1 MYYGIYDE
9 DTITKIKPLG
19 KKPIVIRLLDKDKEP
34 LENFDKVLKLFVA
47 DINMELDLENI
58 YNEKHA
64 KMINDFIL
72 NNDFDEI
79 LVHCALG
86 ISRSPAVM
94 AYIALILDDKKMFN
108 DILNEKH
115 FIPNK
120 LILRKS
126 MEYDYIIK
134 KDNREKI
141 SINYNIQL
149 LTDSD
154 RYVISS
160 WVWQQNKSSLK
171 VVCLNQEVN
180 KLSGETIP
188 LDDIIKD
195 ENFKNK

>member
-34 LENFDKVLKLFVA
+34 LENFDKVLNLFVA

-108 DILNEKH
+108 DILSEKH

-141 SINYNIQL
+141 SRNKFNDYEDITEYDPITKT
-149 LTDSD
+149 LTF
-154 RYVISS
+154 
-160 WVWQQNKSSLK
+160 
-171 VVCLNQEVN
+171 
-180 KLSGETIP
+180 KL
-188 LDDIIKD
+188 
-195 ENFKNK
+195 

>member
-19 KKPIVIRLLDKDKEP
+19 KKPIVIRLLDKYKEP
-34 LENFDKVLKLFVA
+34 LENFDKVLNLLVA

-108 DILNEKH
+108 DILSEKH

-141 SINYNIQL
+141 SRNKFNDYEDITEYDPITKT
-149 LTDSD
+149 LTF
-154 RYVISS
+154 
-160 WVWQQNKSSLK
+160 
-171 VVCLNQEVN
+171 
-180 KLSGETIP
+180 KL
-188 LDDIIKD
+188 
-195 ENFKNK
+195 

>member
-34 LENFDKVLKLFVA
+34 LENFDKVLNLFVA

-108 DILNEKH
+108 DILSEKH

-141 SINYNIQL
+141 SRNKFSEYKDIAEYDPITKT
-149 LTDSD
+149 LTF
-154 RYVISS
+154 
-160 WVWQQNKSSLK
+160 
-171 VVCLNQEVN
+171 
-180 KLSGETIP
+180 KL
-188 LDDIIKD
+188 
-195 ENFKNK
+195 

>member
-108 DILNEKH
+108 DILSEKH

-141 SINYNIQL
+141 SRNKFNDYEDITEYDPITKT
-149 LTDSD
+149 LTF
-154 RYVISS
+154 
-160 WVWQQNKSSLK
+160 
-171 VVCLNQEVN
+171 
-180 KLSGETIP
+180 KL
-188 LDDIIKD
+188 
-195 ENFKNK
+195 

>member
-9 DTITKIKPLG
+9 YTITKIKPLG

-47 DINMELDLENI
+47 DINRELDLENI

-108 DILNEKH
+108 DILSEKH

-126 MEYDYIIK
+126 MEYNYIIK

-141 SINYNIQL
+141 SRNKFNDYEDITEYDPITKT
-149 LTDSD
+149 LTF
-154 RYVISS
+154 
-160 WVWQQNKSSLK
+160 
-171 VVCLNQEVN
+171 
-180 KLSGETIP
+180 KL
-188 LDDIIKD
+188 
-195 ENFKNK
+195 

>member
-34 LENFDKVLKLFVA
+34 LENFDNVLKLFVA
-47 DINMELDLENI
+47 DINKELDLENI

-108 DILNEKH
+108 DILSEKH

-141 SINYNIQL
+141 SRNKFNEYEDITEYDPITKT
-149 LTDSD
+149 LTF
-154 RYVISS
+154 
-160 WVWQQNKSSLK
+160 
-171 VVCLNQEVN
+171 
-180 KLSGETIP
+180 KL
-188 LDDIIKD
+188 
-195 ENFKNK
+195 

>member
-1 MYYGIYDE
+1 MYYGVYDE

-34 LENFDKVLKLFVA
+34 LENFDKVLNLFVA

-108 DILNEKH
+108 DILSEKH

-141 SINYNIQL
+141 SRNKFNDYEDITEYDPITKT
-149 LTDSD
+149 LTF
-154 RYVISS
+154 
-160 WVWQQNKSSLK
+160 
-171 VVCLNQEVN
+171 
-180 KLSGETIP
+180 KL
-188 LDDIIKD
+188 
-195 ENFKNK
+195 

>member
-34 LENFDKVLKLFVA
+34 LENFDKVLNLFVA

-94 AYIALILDDKKMFN
+94 AYIALILDDKNMFN
-108 DILNEKH
+108 DILSEKH

-134 KDNREKI
+134 KDNRKKI
-141 SINYNIQL
+141 SRNKFSEYKDITEYDPITKT
-149 LTDSD
+149 LTF
-154 RYVISS
+154 
-160 WVWQQNKSSLK
+160 
-171 VVCLNQEVN
+171 
-180 KLSGETIP
+180 KL
-188 LDDIIKD
+188 
-195 ENFKNK
+195 

>member
-1 MYYGIYDE
+1 MYYGVYDE
-9 DTITKIKPLG
+9 YTITKIKPLG

-47 DINMELDLENI
+47 DINRELDLENI

-108 DILNEKH
+108 DILSEKH

-141 SINYNIQL
+141 SRNKFNDYEDITEYDPITKT
-149 LTDSD
+149 LTF
-154 RYVISS
+154 
-160 WVWQQNKSSLK
+160 
-171 VVCLNQEVN
+171 
-180 KLSGETIP
+180 KL
-188 LDDIIKD
+188 
-195 ENFKNK
+195 

>member
-34 LENFDKVLKLFVA
+34 LENFDKVLNLFVA

-108 DILNEKH
+108 DILSEKH

-141 SINYNIQL
+141 SRNKFNDYED
-149 LTDSD
+149 LTKYDP
-154 RYVISS
+154 IT
-160 WVWQQNKSSLK
+160 KTLTF
-171 VVCLNQEVN
+171 
-180 KLSGETIP
+180 KL
-188 LDDIIKD
+188 
-195 ENFKNK
+195 

>member
-1 MYYGIYDE
+1 MYYGVYDE

-47 DINMELDLENI
+47 DINRELDLENI

-108 DILNEKH
+108 DILSEKH

-126 MEYDYIIK
+126 MEYNYIIK

-141 SINYNIQL
+141 SRNKFNDYEDITEYDPITKT
-149 LTDSD
+149 LTF
-154 RYVISS
+154 
-160 WVWQQNKSSLK
+160 
-171 VVCLNQEVN
+171 
-180 KLSGETIP
+180 KL
-188 LDDIIKD
+188 
-195 ENFKNK
+195 

>member
-19 KKPIVIRLLDKDKEP
+19 KKTIVIRLLDKDKEP
-34 LENFDKVLKLFVA
+34 LENFDKVLNLFVA
-47 DINMELDLENI
+47 DINKELDLENI

-79 LVHCALG
+79 LIHCALG

-94 AYIALILDDKKMFN
+94 AYIALILDDKMMFN
-108 DILNEKH
+108 DILSEKH

-141 SINYNIQL
+141 SRNKFNDYEDITEYDPITKT
-149 LTDSD
+149 LTF
-154 RYVISS
+154 
-160 WVWQQNKSSLK
+160 
-171 VVCLNQEVN
+171 
-180 KLSGETIP
+180 KL
-188 LDDIIKD
+188 
-195 ENFKNK
+195 

>member
-34 LENFDKVLKLFVA
+34 LENFDKVLNLFVA

-108 DILNEKH
+108 DILSEKH

-141 SINYNIQL
+141 SRNKFNDYED
-149 LTDSD
+149 LTEYDP
-154 RYVISS
+154 IT
-160 WVWQQNKSSLK
+160 KTLTF
-171 VVCLNQEVN
+171 
-180 KLSGETIP
+180 KL
-188 LDDIIKD
+188 
-195 ENFKNK
+195 

>member
-34 LENFDKVLKLFVA
+34 LENFDNVLKLFVA
-47 DINMELDLENI
+47 DINKELDLENI

-108 DILNEKH
+108 DILSEKH

-126 MEYDYIIK
+126 TEYDYIIK

-141 SINYNIQL
+141 SRNKFNDYEDITEYDPITKT
-149 LTDSD
+149 LTF
-154 RYVISS
+154 
-160 WVWQQNKSSLK
+160 
-171 VVCLNQEVN
+171 
-180 KLSGETIP
+180 KL
-188 LDDIIKD
+188 
-195 ENFKNK
+195 

>member
-1 MYYGIYDE
+1 MYYGVYDE

-34 LENFDKVLKLFVA
+34 LENFDNVLKLFVA

-141 SINYNIQL
+141 SRNKFSEYKDITEYDPITKT
-149 LTDSD
+149 LTF
-154 RYVISS
+154 
-160 WVWQQNKSSLK
+160 
-171 VVCLNQEVN
+171 
-180 KLSGETIP
+180 KL
-188 LDDIIKD
+188 
-195 ENFKNK
+195 

>member
-34 LENFDKVLKLFVA
+34 LENFDKVLNLFVA

-141 SINYNIQL
+141 SRNKFSEYKDITEYDPITKT
-149 LTDSD
+149 LTF
-154 RYVISS
+154 
-160 WVWQQNKSSLK
+160 
-171 VVCLNQEVN
+171 
-180 KLSGETIP
+180 KL
-188 LDDIIKD
+188 
-195 ENFKNK
+195 

>member
-1 MYYGIYDE
+1 MYYGVYDE
-9 DTITKIKPLG
+9 YTITKIKPLG

-34 LENFDKVLKLFVA
+34 LENFDKVLNLFVA

-141 SINYNIQL
+141 S
-149 LTDSD
+149 
-154 RYVISS
+154 R
-160 WVWQQNKSSLK
+160 NKFSEYK
-171 VVCLNQEVN
+171 DITEYDPITKTITF
-180 KLSGETIP
+180 KL
-188 LDDIIKD
+188 
-195 ENFKNK
+195 

>member
-19 KKPIVIRLLDKDKEP
+19 KKPIVIRLLDKEKEP
-34 LENFDKVLKLFVA
+34 LENFNKVLNLFVA

-108 DILNEKH
+108 DILSEKH

-141 SINYNIQL
+141 SRNKFNDYEDITEYDPITKT
-149 LTDSD
+149 LTF
-154 RYVISS
+154 
-160 WVWQQNKSSLK
+160 
-171 VVCLNQEVN
+171 
-180 KLSGETIP
+180 KL
-188 LDDIIKD
+188 
-195 ENFKNK
+195 

>member
-1 MYYGIYDE
+1 MYYGVYDE

-34 LENFDKVLKLFVA
+34 LENFDNVLKLFVA
-47 DINMELDLENI
+47 DINKELDLENI

-108 DILNEKH
+108 DILSEKH

-141 SINYNIQL
+141 SRNKFNDYEDITEYDPITKT
-149 LTDSD
+149 LTF
-154 RYVISS
+154 
-160 WVWQQNKSSLK
+160 
-171 VVCLNQEVN
+171 
-180 KLSGETIP
+180 KL
-188 LDDIIKD
+188 
-195 ENFKNK
+195 

>member
-47 DINMELDLENI
+47 DINRELDLENI

-108 DILNEKH
+108 DILSEKH

-141 SINYNIQL
+141 SRNKFNDYED
-149 LTDSD
+149 LTEYDP
-154 RYVISS
+154 IT
-160 WVWQQNKSSLK
+160 KTLTF
-171 VVCLNQEVN
+171 
-180 KLSGETIP
+180 KL
-188 LDDIIKD
+188 
-195 ENFKNK
+195 

>member
-34 LENFDKVLKLFVA
+34 LENFDKVLNLFVA

-141 SINYNIQL
+141 SRNKFNDYEDITEYDPITKT
-149 LTDSD
+149 LTF
-154 RYVISS
+154 
-160 WVWQQNKSSLK
+160 
-171 VVCLNQEVN
+171 
-180 KLSGETIP
+180 KL
-188 LDDIIKD
+188 
-195 ENFKNK
+195 

>member
-47 DINMELDLENI
+47 DINRELDLENI

-108 DILNEKH
+108 DILSEKH

-126 MEYDYIIK
+126 MEYNYIIR

-141 SINYNIQL
+141 SRNKFNDYEDITEYDPITKT
-149 LTDSD
+149 LTF
-154 RYVISS
+154 
-160 WVWQQNKSSLK
+160 
-171 VVCLNQEVN
+171 
-180 KLSGETIP
+180 KL
-188 LDDIIKD
+188 
-195 ENFKNK
+195 

>member
-1 MYYGIYDE
+1 MI
-9 DTITKIKPLG
+9 IINS
-19 KKPIVIRLLDKDKEP
+19 LDKI
-34 LENFDKVLKLFVA
+34 ENFDKVLNLFVA
-47 DINMELDLENI
+47 DINMEVDLENI

-94 AYIALILDDKKMFN
+94 AYIAPILDDKKMFN
-108 DILNEKH
+108 DILSEKH

-141 SINYNIQL
+141 SRNKFNDYED
-149 LTDSD
+149 LTEYDP
-154 RYVISS
+154 IT
-160 WVWQQNKSSLK
+160 KTLTF
-171 VVCLNQEVN
+171 
-180 KLSGETIP
+180 KL
-188 LDDIIKD
+188 
-195 ENFKNK
+195 

>member
-19 KKPIVIRLLDKDKEP
+19 KKSIVIRLLDKDKEP
-34 LENFDKVLKLFVA
+34 LENFDKVLNLFVA

-108 DILNEKH
+108 DILSEKH

-141 SINYNIQL
+141 SRNKFSEYKDITEYDPITKT
-149 LTDSD
+149 LTF
-154 RYVISS
+154 
-160 WVWQQNKSSLK
+160 
-171 VVCLNQEVN
+171 
-180 KLSGETIP
+180 KL
-188 LDDIIKD
+188 
-195 ENFKNK
+195 

>member
-34 LENFDKVLKLFVA
+34 LENFDKVLNLFVA

-108 DILNEKH
+108 DILSEKH

-126 MEYDYIIK
+126 ME
-134 KDNREKI
+134 
-141 SINYNIQL
+141 
-149 LTDSD
+149 
-154 RYVISS
+154 
-160 WVWQQNKSSLK
+160 
-171 VVCLNQEVN
+171 
-180 KLSGETIP
+180 
-188 LDDIIKD
+188 
-195 ENFKNK
+195 